1 MKKILTIITLI
12 SFLSVFNKLS
22 AFAYESP
29 NKHTETTLYTLD
41 KDVFNNSNE
50 FKSFSNVTNNIS
62 NFSESGNNDWAWSFL
77 YPGIGQFA
85 QKEYLSGIGYSFFAS
100 ILPLTI
106 LYTIFVPEIRFTFE
120 GPKDN
125 ASLETKIFLAPVLY
139 IYSIIYLSNLINSI
153 EINEKSLPQLQQ
165 DNYFWMMSLLIPG
178 SGQIYNQ
185 SYLKGSLFILLEGL
199 LLVPTIYIFNTNA
212 PFKEIAL
219 LPFLVHIWNIF
230 DSYKTVSSNKVELK
244 KDFAEE
250 QLIVDNFRNNF
261 EKFSFKS
268 DSIQIKI
275 VSF

>member
-29 NKHTETTLYTLD
+29 NKHAESVIYTLD

-125 ASLETKIFLAPVLY
+125 ASLETKIFLVPVLY
-139 IYSIIYLSNLINSI
+139 IYSIIYLSSLINSI
-153 EINEKSLPQLQQ
+153 EISEKNLPQLQQ

>member
-1 MKKILTIITLI
+1 MKKILTIVTLI

-22 AFAYESP
+22 AFAYEFP
-29 NKHTETTLYTLD
+29 NKHTETVIYTLD
-41 KDVFNNSNE
+41 KDIFNNDNE
-50 FKSFSNVTNNIS
+50 FKSFSNVSNNIS

-106 LYTIFVPEIRFTFE
+106 LYTIFVPEIRFKFE
-120 GPKDN
+120 GTN
-125 ASLETKIFLAPVLY
+125 AIFYTNYLLVPVLY

-153 EINEKSLPQLQQ
+153 EISEKNLPQLQQ
-165 DNYFWMMSLLIPG
+165 DNYFWMMSLFVPG
-178 SGQIYNQ
+178 AGQIYNQ
-185 SYLKGSLFILLEGL
+185 SYIKGSLFILLEGL
-199 LLVPTIYIFNTNA
+199 LLLPTIFIFNTPI

-244 KDFAEE
+244 KDFAED
-250 QLIVDNFRNNF
+250 QLIVENFRNNF
-261 EKFSFKS
+261 EKISFKS

-275 VSF
+275 ASF